1 MKDCV
6 DSGLIMDITELA
18 GNSESLK
25 RFETGAKSLSD
36 YFGTGDAIY
45 AFPTNASTEAKPTDC
60 SQMRYN
66 APENGFYTRWDYYY
80 ELGCPEIKNMD
91 DMLKVSKQMQDN
103 HPLSDSGKPAYAFSL
118 FPDWDGKWLATAS
131 KYCIMYGYGGSTGYI
146 LFNSDDE
153 ATAQEVHDRLNSGE
167 LNFVDAVKEY
177 WQDPGSVEGDGDV
190 GWNNPS
196 NLAKEYK
203 DGL

>member
-1 MKDCV
+1 
-6 DSGLIMDITELA
+6 
-18 GNSESLK
+18 
-25 RFETGAKSLSD
+25 
-36 YFGTGDAIY
+36 
-45 AFPTNASTEAKPTDC
+45 
-60 SQMRYN
+60 MRYN

-146 LFNSDDE
+146 LFNSDASKSFTLEDE
-153 ATAQEVHDRLNSGE
+153 DGMYYKVIEMFYKANQMGILDPDSSTQSFDELTAKV
-167 LNFVDAVKEY
+167 
-177 WQDPGSVEGDGDV
+177 
-190 GWNNPS
+190 
-196 NLAKEYK
+196 K
-203 DGL
+203 DGAAFSSPFPIT